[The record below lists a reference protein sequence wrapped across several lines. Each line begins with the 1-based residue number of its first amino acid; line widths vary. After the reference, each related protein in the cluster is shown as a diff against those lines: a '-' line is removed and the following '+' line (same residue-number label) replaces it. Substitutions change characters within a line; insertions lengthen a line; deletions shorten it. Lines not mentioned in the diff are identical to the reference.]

1 MNVIVIPDNSSIVIP
16 LIEKNGHTYL
26 LHSNFSDMIMWIIKL
41 IENTNY
47 FLKNLNK
54 NSHCLDLTV
63 SEDKYLI
70 FDVKRFWIT

>member
-1 MNVIVIPDNSSIVIP
+1 M
-16 LIEKNGHTYL
+16 
-26 LHSNFSDMIMWIIKL
+26 HSNFSDMIIRIIKL

-63 SEDKYLI
+63 SEDKYPI
-70 FDVKRFWIT
+70 FDVKRYWIT